1 MAIEQQI
8 EAYFQ
13 AWNARDSRA
22 VGKLFSDGGTYEDP
36 MTRMAVHP
44 YDVEAVM
51 DSISNVFP
59 DYRFEAKARTMAD
72 DRAVVEW
79 EMTGKNSKPLKPGID
94 ATDKSLH
101 LNGVEI
107 FRGADGFTS
116 VTRIF
121 DQKSMYEQ
129 IGMQVIVEPFRQGKA
144 AFGYSK
150 RVSSGNLAVPAIM
163 GMTWIRFRDQSE
175 LDRIRAHAAH
185 IIQDFLDEPGFISIV
200 TGAAGDRAFTVHAW
214 ETQEALD
221 RALGKSHSRAKHDF
235 RTGDLSPGVWTSVW
249 KPDHINRLWTRC
261 AICAQ
266 PNAATDNP
274 GLCANCGAILPER
287 PPYW

>member
-8 EAYFQ
+8 DAYFE
-13 AWNARDSRA
+13 AWNARDASA
-22 VGKLFSDGGTYEDP
+22 VGKLFSAAGTYEDP

-59 DYRFEAKARTMAD
+59 DYRFEVKAQTKAG
-72 DRAVVEW
+72 DRAMVEW
-79 EMTGKNSKPLKPGID
+79 EMTGNNSKPLKPGID
-94 ATDKSLH
+94 ATDKSVH

-144 AFGYSK
+144 TYGYSK
-150 RVSSGNLAVPAIM
+150 RVSSGNPAVPAIM

-214 ETQEALD
+214 VDQEALD
-221 RALGKSHSRAKHDF
+221 RALDKSHSRAKHDF